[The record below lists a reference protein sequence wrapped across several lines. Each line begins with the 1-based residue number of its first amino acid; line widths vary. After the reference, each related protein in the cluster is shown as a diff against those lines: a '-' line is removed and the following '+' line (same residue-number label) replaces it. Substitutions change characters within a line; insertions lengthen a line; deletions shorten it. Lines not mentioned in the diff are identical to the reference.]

1 MLSSIVQR
9 STAKKTQPNKTR
21 EEMGE
26 KESAEKEKTNTSR
39 EMEVYRSVEVQQW
52 SQLSLLPKVTKTNL

>member
-1 MLSSIVQR
+1 
-9 STAKKTQPNKTR
+9 
-21 EEMGE
+21 MGE

-39 EMEVYRSVEVQQW
+39 EMEVYCSVGVQQW

>member
-1 MLSSIVQR
+1 
-9 STAKKTQPNKTR
+9 
-21 EEMGE
+21 MGE

-39 EMEVYRSVEVQQW
+39 VMEVYRSVEVQQW